1 MGKGFLDF
9 DAVTTND
16 LLRTVKENKN
26 RFPLDSD
33 LNEFSEKLLP
43 NSVISR
49 EINKI
54 KDATSNNKGYFLN
67 VESLKDAYPTT
78 NEGSKAY
85 VGNSYPYMI
94 YLFQGGEWINSG
106 QAGGD
111 DTFNAGD
118 FYTKLQIDQQREVIN
133 GEISRVE
140 NGANYEVLEY
150 EINIATTRLKVDEK
164 NRKGGYMITYNPGT
178 GWIKEQYIGLSVTN
192 EEWIKDENWKAEVL
206 DENIQAIAENAQKQ
220 ANLAATNAAL
230 AEEKANEAATQ
241 AAYAKEQ
248 GDRLSNID
256 LSLYRVVLELPSITE
271 MTEDDMNK
279 IYLMVSAKQ
288 GETNKYDEYIC
299 VDGEWELLG
308 QYEAAIDLTA
318 YVGKDELKTEIA
330 TLDKLDE
337 ISKFVCI
344 DKNGESAGV
353 MTKEQVASVLSGIIG
368 VATEE
373 KDGLLSKDGFMGR
386 SVSDL
391 NSMGLGIARFYP
403 VTLNIPSGLSY
414 DHGIAVCFTIDNVR
428 CQFVFSSMNGLY
440 FRVLWDY
447 WFEWKQIA

>member
-1 MGKGFLDF
+1 M
-9 DAVTTND
+9 
-16 LLRTVKENKN
+16 
-26 RFPLDSD
+26 
-33 LNEFSEKLLP
+33 
-43 NSVISR
+43 
-49 EINKI
+49 
-54 KDATSNNKGYFLN
+54 
-67 VESLKDAYPTT
+67 
-78 NEGSKAY
+78 
-85 VGNSYPYMI
+85 
-94 YLFQGGEWINSG
+94 
-106 QAGGD
+106 
-111 DTFNAGD
+111 
-118 FYTKLQIDQQREVIN
+118 
-133 GEISRVE
+133 
-140 NGANYEVLEY
+140 LEY

-206 DENIQAIAENAQKQ
+206 DENIQAIAENAQQQ

-256 LSLYRVVLELPSITE
+256 LSLYRVVLELPSIAE

-353 MTKEQVASVLSGIIG
+353 MTKEQVASVLAELIG
-368 VATEE
+368 TATL
-373 KDGLLSKDGFMGR
+373 KNDGLMSKSGFLSAIGLNLEGDANTVNNGVYKFDSQQDNMPVNYGILVAFSCDGWIRMQLCAGG
-386 SVSDL
+386 D
-391 NSMGLGIARFYP
+391 
-403 VTLNIPSGLSY
+403 
-414 DHGIAVCFTIDNVR
+414 
-428 CQFVFSSMNGLY
+428 NGLAY
-440 FRVLWDY
+440 IRMHYNSWTS
-447 WFEWKQIA
+447 WKQL